1 MPLKFF
7 KAQASSLAATI
18 VDFTTAILLT
28 QVIGVWYIS
37 ANIAGNLAG
46 GLTNFFVNRQW
57 VFEKEKDAVSL
68 QAVKYILVWGG
79 NMVLNA
85 GCVWLL
91 VNYKILDYVWAKIM
105 VAIVIGVTYNYMI
118 QKRFVFK

>member
-1 MPLKFF
+1 MPLKFL

-85 GCVWLL
+85 GYVWLL

>member
-1 MPLKFF
+1 MPLKFL

-18 VDFTTAILLT
+18 VDFSTAILLT

-37 ANIAGNLAG
+37 ANIAGNVAG

>member
-1 MPLKFF
+1 MPLKFL

-18 VDFTTAILLT
+18 VDFFTAILLT
-28 QVIGVWYIS
+28 QVIGVWYIA
-37 ANIAGNLAG
+37 ANIAGNVAG

-57 VFEKEKDAVSL
+57 VFAKEKDAVSL